1 MSDLSE
7 ELHEAIMNYVGA
19 VNGREP
25 KIINAA
31 NEAEDAAL
39 RGVGMVKETCDYHDN
54 EITKCIRRAYRK
66 FAGSAPFETPVD
78 ARTRTE
84 PVLLPTLV
92 GTALNALADGIQMG
106 RKDSK
111 VYKKYKTLRK
121 LDKVLVASG
130 FREASDVLVMRYQA
144 DPDCQDV
151 IKGYIESCFHHMGM
165 ATGYGADPD
174 SPIRPHSV
182 DKIWD
187 LWSLVMRSVIIGLF
201 LTGYHFGEAQ
211 IVEEKRLEEERILEG
226 ILSASTGTDDG

>member
-7 ELHEAIMNYVGA
+7 QLHEAIMEYVGV
-19 VNGREP
+19 VNGRDP

-39 RGVGMVKETCDYHDN
+39 RGVGMVKETCEYHDD

-66 FAGSAPFETPVD
+66 FAGSTPFESPTV
-78 ARTRTE
+78 ARERTE

-121 LDKVLVASG
+121 LDKVLVAPG
-130 FREASDVLVMRYQA
+130 FREASDALVLGYQA
-144 DPDCQDV
+144 DPDCQEV
-151 IKGYIESCFHHMGM
+151 IKGYIGSCFHYMGM
-165 ATGYGADPD
+165 ATGYAADMD
-174 SPIRPHSV
+174 SPVRPHSV

-187 LWSLVMRSVIIGLF
+187 LWSLVMRSVTIGMF
-201 LTGYHFGEAQ
+201 LTGYHHGEAQ
-211 IVEEKRLEEERILEG
+211 KAEEKRLEEERILEG
-226 ILSASTGTDDG
+226 ILSASTGTDDA